1 MVMIQSTQQRSPTS
15 AFDGRLRSFKPIA
28 AIHPSMA
35 AANEGL
41 SHASRANGRTGLRIV
56 KSVIE
61 KYTPYGREKRIEG
74 GGGGQTTTKHHY
86 NTWLNL
92 VSPGEAD

>member
-41 SHASRANGRTGLRIV
+41 SHAFRANGRTGSRIV

-74 GGGGQTTTKHHY
+74 EGQTTTKHHY